1 MNKQK
6 NGNQELEK
14 VMSHSLLLATQALS
28 KRLGKRLVVNN
39 LNLEVYKSDIF
50 GFLGPNGAGK
60 STTIRMLFGL
70 VRPTSGKIEIFGH
83 TLSESRKRAL
93 KRVCGIV
100 EQPDFY
106 LQLSARKN
114 LEILG
119 ILSGS
124 IRKERIA
131 EVLELVRLNRQ
142 ANDKVKTFSHGMK
155 QRLGIAQALLSEP
168 ELIILDEPT
177 TGLDP
182 QGMKEVRELIVR
194 LSQERGIT
202 IMLSSHLLHE
212 IEQVATR
219 MAIIHQGRLVVQG
232 EVNALL
238 KDLKDDVV
246 ILKAAPVNDAANLL
260 RRQDWVSSLSI
271 DNDSIEVKLTSGFVP
286 EMNAFLVQNSVK
298 VSAIIPKRSLEDYF
312 LSITENA

>member
-1 MNKQK
+1 
-6 NGNQELEK
+6 
-14 VMSHSLLLATQALS
+14 MSHSPLLATRALS

-39 LNLEVYKSDIF
+39 LNLEVQRGDIF

-70 VRPTSGKIEIFGH
+70 VRPTSGKIEIFGR
-83 TLSESRKRAL
+83 TLSESRKKAI

-100 EQPDFY
+100 ERPDFY
-106 LQLSARKN
+106 LQLSATKN

-119 ILSGS
+119 TLSGG
-124 IRKERIA
+124 IRKDRIA
-131 EVLELVRLNRQ
+131 EVLELVRLNKQ
-142 ANDKVKTFSHGMK
+142 ANDKVRTFSHGMK

-182 QGMKEVRELIVR
+182 QGMKEVRELIAR
-194 LSQERGIT
+194 LSEEEGMT
-202 IMLSSHLLHE
+202 IFLSSHLLHE

-246 ILKAAPVNDAANLL
+246 ILKASPLNVAVGLL
-260 RRQDWVSSLSI
+260 KKQDWVSALSI
-271 DNDSIEVKLTSGFVP
+271 DNDNIEVKLAAGFVP
-286 EMNAFLVQNSVK
+286 KMNALLVQNSVD

>member
-1 MNKQK
+1 
-6 NGNQELEK
+6 
-14 VMSHSLLLATQALS
+14 MSHSLLLTTQDLS

-114 LEILG
+114 LEVLG
-119 ILSGS
+119 ILSGR
-124 IRKERIA
+124 IKKERIA

-194 LSQERGIT
+194 LSQEKGIT
-202 IMLSSHLLHE
+202 ILLSSHLLHE

-246 ILKAAPVNDAANLL
+246 ILKATPVNDAAGLL
-260 RRQDWVSSLSI
+260 KKQDWVTSLSI
-271 DNDSIEVKLTSGFVP
+271 DNDSIEVKLASGFVP
-286 EMNAFLVQNSVK
+286 EMNTFLVQNNIR

-312 LSITENA
+312 LSITEDAGQTRSF

>member
-1 MNKQK
+1 
-6 NGNQELEK
+6 
-14 VMSHSLLLATQALS
+14 MSHSLILSTEALT

-39 LNLEVYKSDIF
+39 LHLEVYKGDIF

-83 TLSESRKRAL
+83 TLSASRKKAL

-106 LQLSARKN
+106 LQLSAMKN

-119 ILSGS
+119 ILSGG
-124 IRKERIA
+124 IRKDRIA
-131 EVLELVRLNRQ
+131 QVLELVRLQGQ

-168 ELIILDEPT
+168 EFIILDEPT

-194 LSQERGIT
+194 LSEEEGIT
-202 IMLSSHLLHE
+202 ILLSSHLLHE

-238 KDLKDDVV
+238 KDLRDEVV
-246 ILKAAPVNDAANLL
+246 ILKAAPLNDAASLL
-260 RRQDWVSSLSI
+260 KGQDWVSSLSI
-271 DNDSIEVKLTSGFVP
+271 DNDGIEVKLTSGFVP
-286 EMNAFLVQNSVK
+286 KMTSFLVQNNVK

-312 LSITENA
+312 LSITEND

>member
-1 MNKQK
+1 
-6 NGNQELEK
+6 
-14 VMSHSLLLATQALS
+14 MSHALLLATRELS
-28 KRLGKRLVVNN
+28 KRFGKRLVVDD
-39 LNLEVYKSDIF
+39 LNLEVHKGDIF

-60 STTIRMLFGL
+60 STTIKMLFGL

-83 TLSESRKRAL
+83 PLSASRKRAL

-119 ILSGS
+119 VLSGG

-131 EVLELVRLNRQ
+131 QVLDLVRLNGQ

-182 QGMKEVRELIVR
+182 QGMKEVRELIAR
-194 LSQERGIT
+194 LSEEEGIT
-202 IMLSSHLLHE
+202 ILLSSHLLHE
-212 IEQVATR
+212 IEQTATR
-219 MAIIHQGRLVVQG
+219 MAIIHQGQLIVQG
-232 EVNALL
+232 EVHALL
-238 KDLKDDVV
+238 KDLKEDVV
-246 ILKAAPVNDAANLL
+246 IVKAAPLDDAARLL
-260 RRQDWVSSLSI
+260 KGQDWVSSLSME
-271 DNDSIEVKLTSGFVP
+271 NDGMEVRLASGSVAD
-286 EMNAFLVQNSVK
+286 MNAFLVQNNIR

>member
-1 MNKQK
+1 
-6 NGNQELEK
+6 
-14 VMSHSLLLATQALS
+14 MSHSLLLATQDLS

-39 LNLEVYKSDIF
+39 LNLEVYKGDIF

-114 LEILG
+114 LEILA
-119 ILSGS
+119 ILSGG
-124 IRKERIA
+124 IRKDRIA

-194 LSQERGIT
+194 LSQEKGIT
-202 IMLSSHLLHE
+202 ILLSSHLLHE

-219 MAIIHQGRLVVQG
+219 MAIIHQGRLIVQG
-232 EVNALL
+232 EVNSLL

-246 ILKAAPVNDAANLL
+246 ILKAAPMNDAAGLL
-260 RRQDWVSSLSI
+260 KRQDWVTSLSI
-271 DNDSIEVKLTSGFVP
+271 DNDSIEVKLASGFVP
-286 EMNAFLVQNSVK
+286 EMNTFLVQNNIR

-312 LSITENA
+312 LSITENAGHIRSF